1 MRQSSPPREVVP
13 ALMRCMG
20 HGIVPAQGC
29 PHGCSKSF
37 LRPIHADEADAS
49 PGYLLLENIAAV
61 EHPTEIAV
69 TLHPDER
76 MTEAE
81 VRAALRDVLSHIPFG
96 SKKPLARLCGYRG
109 RWSLHTLKGVA
120 KDRAMLPEA
129 CRIRLSRTLNQFLRG
144 EWILVKTGMR
154 TADSC
159 PSHEWLHH
167 QSVEAQHDRVPIKL

>member
-1 MRQSSPPREVVP
+1 MER
-13 ALMRCMG
+13 
-20 HGIVPAQGC
+20 
-29 PHGCSKSF
+29 F
-37 LRPIHADEADAS
+37 
-49 PGYLLLENIAAV
+49 AAV
-61 EHPTEIAV
+61 EHPPESDVA
-69 TLHPDER
+69 LDRARESAAESHPDELL
-76 MTEAE
+76 TESE
-81 VRAALRDVLSHIPFG
+81 VRAKLRDVLSHLPFG

-154 TADSC
+154 TANGC